1 MEKAISL
8 EEFLSFDTRYRANF
22 GNSLSG
28 YKGAHLLGTI
38 NEHKQTNL
46 ALFNSVVHLGANPP
60 YLGFVLRPTTVAR
73 HTYQNIRSTQFFTI
87 NHALVNHYET
97 AHQTSAKYDENVSE
111 FEACGF
117 TPQFTKTHPAPYVQ
131 ECNIKIGLQLEEEH
145 YIKAND
151 TRFIVGK
158 VVEVLVHEDSIGP
171 KGHLQL
177 DALGSVAVVGL
188 EEYYQTTFLKNMGY
202 ARP

>member
-8 EEFLSFDTRYRANF
+8 DEFLSFEKRYRANF

-38 NEHKQTNL
+38 NENKQTNL

-60 YLGFVLRPTTVAR
+60 YLGFVLRPTTVPR
-73 HTYQNIRSTQFFTI
+73 HTYQNIRSTSFFTI
-87 NHALVNHYET
+87 NHVLVKHYET
-97 AHQTSAKYDENVSE
+97 AHQTSAKYDEAISE
-111 FEACGF
+111 FAACGF
-117 TPQFTKTHPAPYVQ
+117 TPQFTETHPAPYVQ
-131 ECNIKIGLQLEEEH
+131 ECSIKIGLQLEEEH

-158 VVEVLVHEDSIGP
+158 VVEVLVPEEHIGP
-171 KGHLQL
+171 KGHIHLS
-177 DALGSVAVVGL
+177 DAGSVAVVGL
-188 EEYYQTTFLKNMGY
+188 EEYYETTYLKNMGY